1 MLSRHGQAHFL
12 LTVCAPIYELLYDHG
27 QEVYQN
33 FAETSGGWPDL
44 QFINILKILGLN
56 SPQTSINIYLS
67 FPRFLMQCRQQKTYG
82 WRAGQW
88 TSNLES
94 PLNFV
99 VTARCV
105 TLGTLDTQWAAGN
118 LCPGVGAADLTSCDI
133 IEISG
138 RNIPNPDT
146 HYDISVIYLKFWCD
160 GGRQVTLGWRAG
172 RQAL

>member
-56 SPQTSINIYLS
+56 NPQTSINIYLS

-82 WRAGQW
+82 
-88 TSNLES
+88 
-94 PLNFV
+94 
-99 VTARCV
+99 
-105 TLGTLDTQWAAGN
+105 
-118 LCPGVGAADLTSCDI
+118 
-133 IEISG
+133 
-138 RNIPNPDT
+138 
-146 HYDISVIYLKFWCD
+146 
-160 GGRQVTLGWRAG
+160 
-172 RQAL
+172 